1 MTTIP
6 LNLLDELYLNL
17 DRESEP
23 WTVHYEVQ
31 VTTRLDPERL
41 ATAVADAA
49 DRHPLARARL
59 MSWRY
64 LEYGYDWEIAGG
76 LSDVPLTIIEC
87 RDDKSLE
94 EIREWLF
101 SASPSLD
108 TVPPFAMVLARHC
121 AGDALM
127 LNLHHGAGDG
137 ISAERF
143 MLSIMR
149 AYVGEDDPVPA
160 LDVRALHDVRELV
173 AVRSGGEQRAR
184 LRATSAG
191 AWRPFVPTARVA
203 RDGADNRPAYGFEM
217 FALSAEESRTLFT
230 HHPRCTTVNDVLLAG
245 LAVTIRRW
253 NADHGYADRPIAL
266 SMPVNLRPAD
276 WREEIFANYA
286 SWVTVW
292 VRPEVG
298 EEVNSVATRVAART
312 RAVKRDRLAGLTV
325 DLLRLSGRLMIA
337 GKRWLQYMRAFTN
350 NAVVDTAS
358 LSNLGSIDRL
368 PGVFGIDGTPI
379 WFSPPCQM
387 PLGLGVGAVTFAG
400 RLHVTIRYRHAQF
413 DRDAA
418 RRFADL
424 YRRVLIGKI
433 AGLA

>member
-41 ATAVADAA
+41 ASAVADAA
-49 DRHPLARARL
+49 GRHPLARARL
-59 MSWRY
+59 INWRY
-64 LEYGYDWEIAGG
+64 LEYGYDWEIAGC
-76 LSDVPLTIIEC
+76 LCDVPLTMIEC
-87 RDDKSLE
+87 RGDTSLE

-108 TVPPFAMVLARHC
+108 TVPPFAIVLARHEN
-121 AGDALM
+121 GDALM

-160 LDVRALHDVRELV
+160 LDVRALHDVQDLV
-173 AVRSGGEQRAR
+173 AARSGAEQRAR
-184 LRATSAG
+184 DRAMRAG
-191 AWRPFVPTARVA
+191 AWRPFVPAARVA

-217 FALSAEESRTLFT
+217 FALSADESLTLFA
-230 HHPRCTTVNDVLLAG
+230 HHPSRTTVNDVLLAG

-253 NADHGYADRPIAL
+253 NADHGCPDRPIAL

-298 EEVNSVATRVAART
+298 EEVNAVATRVAART

-325 DLLRLSGRLMIA
+325 DLLKLSGRMMIA
-337 GKRWLQYMRAFTN
+337 GKRWLQYVRAFTN

-358 LSNLGSIDRL
+358 LSNLGSIDPL
-368 PGVFGIDGTPI
+368 PGVFDTDGTDI

-387 PLGLGVGAVTFAG
+387 PLGIGVGVVTFGG
-400 RLHVTIRYRHAQF
+400 RLHITIRYRHTQF

-418 RRFADL
+418 SRFADL
-424 YRRVLIGKI
+424 YRRVLIGD
-433 AGLA
+433 AARLA